1 MRGIQLVFL
10 AGVETQGKVLFYNT
24 LPCVS
29 TSALIAYALPC
40 VSNSSPYLV
49 SRTPALTLCLELQL
63 LLQNSGG
70 GELDEPIRRKVRH
83 IRSGGKVLFNL
94 EGVGSNVIHAVVNIR
109 IWFIPRMSGL

>member
-1 MRGIQLVFL
+1 MSQLQPL
-10 AGVETQGKVLFYNT
+10 L
-24 LPCVS
+24 LM
-29 TSALIAYALPC
+29 
-40 VSNSSPYLV
+40 PYHV